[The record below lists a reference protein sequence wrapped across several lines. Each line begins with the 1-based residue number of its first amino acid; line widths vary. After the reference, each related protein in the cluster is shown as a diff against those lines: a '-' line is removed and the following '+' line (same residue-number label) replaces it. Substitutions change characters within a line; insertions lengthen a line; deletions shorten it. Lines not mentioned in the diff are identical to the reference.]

1 MKKFVTMITAVL
13 AMSTMLT
20 GCGSK
25 TAEPVKE
32 ESSVAAPESTV
43 KAQESSGTQVKSDIS
58 ETLESE
64 DEEDDNKPIYA
75 HGKENIPALVATTLT
90 ALGTK
95 DEATYNRCCT
105 DEDGVHHTYKQLRSI
120 IYNAIE
126 QNGGDPT
133 QDITCADFIV
143 YKCSVKGYTP
153 HYLAYLKGCEEI
165 VRLEIRAYTDDV
177 DKQEY
182 YLTID
187 ANGYTDKYEDV
198 KEYTVSCHFIDTE
211 YESVD
216 LSQYKYKEVNGNE

>member
-1 MKKFVTMITAVL
+1 MKKTVTTITAALV
-13 AMSTMLT
+13 MSIMLT
-20 GCGSK
+20 GCGSQ
-25 TAEPVKE
+25 TSEPVKE
-32 ESSVAAPESTV
+32 KSSAAVSESTV
-43 KAQESSGTQVKSDIS
+43 NVQESSGTQVESDVS
-58 ETLESE
+58 KALESE
-64 DEEDDNKPIYA
+64 DGGDDKPLYA

-95 DEATYNRCCT
+95 DETTYNRCCT
-105 DEDGVHHTYKQLRSI
+105 DEDGVHHTYQQLRSI
-120 IYNAIE
+120 IYKAIE
-126 QNGGDPT
+126 QNGGDPAK
-133 QDITCADFIV
+133 DLTCADFYV

-198 KEYTVSCHFIDTE
+198 QGYTVSCPFTDSE
-211 YESVD
+211 YTLVD
-216 LSQYKYKEVNGNE
+216 LSQYKYKEVNENE